1 MKARTPKT
9 FAMLLLASALLVSA
23 CGNGNNASN
32 NTGETKETTPSTNTA
47 TNTEKEVDTS
57 PITFSFFGA
66 DNSPN
71 WNKMQDEVGKVLTEK
86 TGVTLDAEYAVS
98 GAGTDKIALMA
109 ASGDFPDLIFA
120 KGDISKMVDAEAMID
135 LTDLIEEHAPNLK
148 KVYGEYANRLS
159 YSTEDKSIY
168 VVPSNAAVNQT
179 SFDSGAGFEIQHE
192 VLKEQGYPE
201 VKTLQD
207 YEKVLQ
213 TYYDKHPTIDGQP
226 TIPLTLDAD
235 DWRIMITVTNP
246 AFYTTGAPDDG
257 EYFINP
263 ETFEAQLHY
272 KRPEEKEYFRW
283 LNHMYNIGLLDK
295 NTFVQKSDQYKA
307 KIASGRVLGL
317 IDQEWGYSD
326 AENALKAAGKPER
339 SYAHF
344 PVTLSPDIL
353 EHSFQDTGF
362 MSGWGVGITT
372 AAKDPVRAIQFLD
385 YLASDEGQIL
395 MNWGIEGKH
404 YVIEDGKRVIP
415 ADVQDKKTNDASNFS
430 KTSGIGLYNLMSA
443 HYGDGVLDS
452 TGSYYTTNFPE
463 QIVAS
468 YSEPE
473 KESLKAY
480 NATTWKDLWPSEKDM
495 PVKPWGAAWNIAVEE
510 GTEYSVTFQ
519 KTQDII
525 RKRIPEAILTTP
537 EKFDAVY
544 DGMLAELD
552 KAGAVKMEAEYTKY
566 VKERVDLWSGK

>member
-1 MKARTPKT
+1 MRTPKT

-47 TNTEKEVDTS
+47 TNTDKEMDTS
-57 PITFSFFGA
+57 PMAISFFGA
-66 DNSPN
+66 DASPN
-71 WNKMQDEVGKVLTEK
+71 WNKMQDEVGKAITEK
-86 TGVTLDAEYAVS
+86 TGVTINAEYAVS
-98 GAGTDKIALMA
+98 GGGQDKIALMA
-109 ASGDFPDLIFA
+109 ASGDYPDIIFA

-148 KVYGEYANRLS
+148 KVYGDYMDRLP
-159 YSTEDKSIY
+159 YSSKDKSIY
-168 VVPSNAAVNQT
+168 VIPTNAHVDQT

-246 AFYTTGAPDDG
+246 AFLTTGAPDDG

-326 AENALKAAGKPER
+326 AENALKAAGKPEKT
-339 SYAHF
+339 YAHF

-353 EHSFQDTGF
+353 DHSFQDTGF
-362 MSGWGVGITT
+362 MAGWGIGITT
-372 AAKDPVRAIQFLD
+372 AAKDPVRIIKFLD
-385 YLASDEGQIL
+385 YLASDEGQVL
-395 MNWGIEGKH
+395 KNWGIEGKH

-415 ADVQDKKTNDASNFS
+415 ADVQDMKNNDASNFA
-430 KTSGIGLYNLMSA
+430 KTTGVGLYLTFSG
-443 HYGDGVLDS
+443 HYGDGVLDPS
-452 TGSYYTTNFPE
+452 GNYYTTNFPE

-495 PVKPWGAAWNIAVEE
+495 PVKPWGAAWDIAVEE

-525 RKRIPEAILTTP
+525 RKRIPEAVLTAP